1 MKKTVMRII
10 FLLLLVFSVS
20 CSRDSGDQNLT
31 TSKLTIIYTNN
42 IAGYTQMCGCR
53 PPMGGLSRRAAIL
66 NDLRKDT
73 ENMLVLDG
81 GALIYPKKLIY
92 PPYDFSLKIIAQLI
106 NDVVSEMGVDAIN
119 VTRVDLAN
127 GPDSLLAMDRSKP
140 GDWLSAN
147 VVWKDS
153 GKLVFKPDR
162 IYSAGDVRVGVFG
175 FMDQKSANDYLFKES
190 DPIKALDP
198 METARK
204 EVAKLKKES
213 DIIVA
218 LAYMDIDRVKR
229 LVNEIPGIDAVIAS
243 HTNERRANSIHI
255 PPEWVNN
262 TIIVRTPD
270 GGRVMG
276 RLDFEIING
285 STEFHERPKSDNLR
299 PATVKFEMGVSNI
312 KNSFIDLVGEIEPYK
327 PINDKIAKVEKWNF
341 AYRDSIDN
349 SDEYRRDFLDELR

>member
-1 MKKTVMRII
+1 M
-10 FLLLLVFSVS
+10 
-20 CSRDSGDQNLT
+20 N
-31 TSKLTIIYTNN
+31 
-42 IAGYTQMCGCR
+42 
-53 PPMGGLSRRAAIL
+53 
-66 NDLRKDT
+66 
-73 ENMLVLDG
+73 
-81 GALIYPKKLIY
+81 
-92 PPYDFSLKIIAQLI
+92 
-106 NDVVSEMGVDAIN
+106 EMGVDAIN

-175 FMDQKSANDYLFKES
+175 FMDQRSASEYFFTKS
-190 DPIKALDP
+190 DPIMALDP

-204 EVAKLKKES
+204 EVAKLKEES

-218 LAYMDIDRVKR
+218 LAYMNIDKVKR
-229 LVNEIPGIDAVIAS
+229 LVNEIPGIHVVIAS
-243 HTNERRANSIHI
+243 HTHEHSADSVHI
-255 PPEWVNN
+255 PPERVNN

-285 STEFHERPKSDNLR
+285 STEFTERPKIEDLR
-299 PATVKFEMGVSNI
+299 PVAIRDNEKFAMGVSNF
-312 KNSFIDLVGEIEPYK
+312 KNSFIDLYAEVERYK
-327 PINDKIAKVEKWNF
+327 PIRDKVIKVEKWRT
-341 AYRDSIDN
+341 AYRDSVKS
-349 SDEYRRDFLDELR
+349 SDKYRKDFLDEFLEDLEE